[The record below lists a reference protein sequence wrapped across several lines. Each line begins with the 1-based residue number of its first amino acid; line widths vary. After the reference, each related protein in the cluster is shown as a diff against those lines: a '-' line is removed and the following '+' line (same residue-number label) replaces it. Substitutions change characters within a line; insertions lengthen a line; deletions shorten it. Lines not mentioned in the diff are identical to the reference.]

1 MNRTVFKSPIGKL
14 LLAEDCGKLCGVSF
28 YRGGTVAARESRLLL
43 EAEMQLTEYF
53 AGKRREFDLPIQT
66 DVSGFAAAV
75 LREVS
80 AIPYGTTATYS
91 EIAAAL
97 GSPNASR
104 AVGMA
109 CHNNPIAIVIPCHR
123 VVGVGSN
130 LVGYAGGIT
139 AKEYLLRLEGGIF

>member
-14 LLAEDCGKLCGVSF
+14 LLAEENGKLCGVSF
-28 YRGGTVAARESRLLL
+28 YRGETVAARESRLLL

-53 AGKRREFDLPIQT
+53 AGKRREFELPIHT
-66 DVSGFAAAV
+66 DVSEFADSV

-80 AIPYGTTATYS
+80 NIPYGATATYS
-91 EIAAAL
+91 EIAASL
-97 GSPNASR
+97 GNPNASR

-109 CHNNPIAIVIPCHR
+109 CHNNPVAIIIPCHR
-123 VVGVGSN
+123 VVGVGTN